1 MRPPS
6 PPQSICNLLRNRFQR
21 IRDDVR
27 AVLVS
32 VAVQLGPERMPY
44 ILHTL
49 RSALPDR
56 GYTSHV
62 IGEDRGR
69 GGGRQELLL
78 AEVPLSVRFKAPI
91 VC

>member
-1 MRPPS
+1 M
-6 PPQSICNLLRNRFQR
+6 
-21 IRDDVR
+21 RDDVR

-62 IGEDRGR
+62 IGEGFFLTGGTPACHTRGEVGV
-69 GGGRQELLL
+69 GGGLPAVVYTSHVTGKGRL
-78 AEVPLSVRFKAPI
+78 
-91 VC
+91 